1 MSRSNPETERRE
13 RFRSNLSLLNAVNLN
28 AELGQ
33 SRQALLSYSALYP
46 YLYGPKGA
54 GMGHL
59 PCPDTD
65 SLLLESMDWSINHGP
80 NPPCGNGPV
89 AVGHL
94 PSHIS
99 FSEERYMIHA
109 GTGRRVEYTVSST
122 VINNPTNRPVNPDLI
137 SNFTAK
143 DFPEPDF
150 PIK

>member
-1 MSRSNPETERRE
+1 MMRKQKGFSLVILLTSLVAIGGLSMVERRE

-80 NPPCGNGPV
+80 NPPCGNNPM

-99 FSEERYMIHA
+99 F
-109 GTGRRVEYTVSST
+109 
-122 VINNPTNRPVNPDLI
+122 P
-137 SNFTAK
+137 
-143 DFPEPDF
+143 
-150 PIK
+150 